1 MKFSV
6 LMSVYAREKPQYLN
20 DALNSVFAQT
30 LKAAQVVLVKDGPLT
45 KELDETIDSFVAR
58 YDTLHVVAL
67 PKNVG
72 LGAALNAGLD
82 SCEHDLVAR
91 MDTDDIA
98 EPFRFERQIQQF
110 LDNPKLSLVG
120 SSVAEFES
128 DPYKIER
135 TRTVPTKHEEIL
147 RQFAQRC
154 PINHPTVVFKKAA
167 VLDAGGYN
175 AEFMQ
180 EDYYL
185 WGRLLA
191 KGYIFENLD
200 VSLVRMRCGAG
211 LYGRRGGVKY
221 AISEVRLQMRFFKLG
236 LVSYPQ
242 FFVNSSARFLVRI
255 MSERLRRY
263 VYLNFLRD
271 DVVSSATQ
279 S

>member
-6 LMSVYAREKPQYLN
+6 LMSVYGREKPEYLSA
-20 DALNSVFAQT
+20 ALSSVFAQT

-45 KELDETIDSFVAR
+45 KELDETIEVFAAR
-58 YDTLHVVAL
+58 YDTLHVVVL

-110 LDNPKLSLVG
+110 LNNPKLSLVG
-120 SSVAEFES
+120 SSVAEFEN
-128 DPYKIER
+128 DPCNIER
-135 TRTVPTKHEEIL
+135 TRVVPTDHAEIL
-147 RQFAQRC
+147 RQFGQRC
-154 PINHPTVVFKKAA
+154 PINHPTVMFRKTA
-167 VLDAGGYN
+167 VLNAGGYN

-185 WGRLLA
+185 WGRMLA

-200 VSLVRMRCGAG
+200 ISLVRMRCGAG
-211 LYGRRGGVKY
+211 LYGRRGGIKY

-242 FFVNSSARFLVRI
+242 FLVNASARFIVRI

-263 VYLNFLRD
+263 VYLNFLRG
-271 DVVSSATQ
+271 DVVNSATQ
-279 S
+279 T